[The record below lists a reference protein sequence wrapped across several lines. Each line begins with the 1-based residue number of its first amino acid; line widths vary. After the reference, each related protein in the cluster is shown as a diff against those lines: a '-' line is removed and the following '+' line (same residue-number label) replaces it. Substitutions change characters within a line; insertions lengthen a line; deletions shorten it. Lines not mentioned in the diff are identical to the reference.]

1 MSRRGRHPAIRLRVH
16 VEGQTEETF
25 VNQVLAPH
33 LYVCG
38 YVDVSARLLGNAR
51 QRTRRG
57 GVKSWSTVRKEILNN
72 LYGDSGCFV
81 TTMVDYYGLPPS
93 WPGRSE
99 ALRRPLPERAS
110 SVEAE
115 LLTDVRRRMGSGF
128 NPDRF
133 IPYLMVHEFE
143 AMLFSDC
150 GRFADAIGRP
160 NMASNFQAIRNQ
172 FTNPEEIDDSPE
184 TAPSKRI
191 GSLVA
196 GYQKPLSGT
205 LAALA
210 IGLDAI
216 RAACPH
222 FHAWLQRL
230 ESPLSHAGP

>member
-33 LYVCG
+33 LYGCG

-99 ALRRPLPERAS
+99 ALQRPLPERAS

-133 IPYLMVHEFE
+133 IPYLMLHEFE
-143 AMLFSDC
+143 SMLFSDC

-222 FHAWLQRL
+222 FHAWLQCL